1 MSKPADFSSARDP
14 QNRSRKNC
22 VCGGHST
29 KNKNAKRRGKWKP
42 WQERAIG
49 LADAFFGI
57 FGMRREKRT
66 GGNRR

>member
-1 MSKPADFSSARDP
+1 MSKA
-14 QNRSRKNC
+14 K
-22 VCGGHST
+22 
-29 KNKNAKRRGKWKP
+29 KRRRVHAACLRAVVEDRVAKEPGKKGL
-42 WQERAIG
+42 ALG